1 MCAEVCVLVL
11 ARSCRLMDWVK
22 EPFCGEKRGR
32 GSSVSSTYS
41 PSESSPSP
49 SLLAGDW
56 SLFVKDGRSFTSCL
70 DVSESLQGLC
80 DVLIN
85 TSLSLTDDPL
95 SSFRDV
101 WGRLMNCG

>member
-1 MCAEVCVLVL
+1 MLVL

-22 EPFCGEKRGR
+22 EPFCGEKRGK

-41 PSESSPSP
+41 PSESSP

-80 DVLIN
+80 DVSIN
-85 TSLSLTDDPL
+85 MFPSLTDDPL
-95 SSFRDV
+95 SSFRDIRG
-101 WGRLMNCG
+101 WLMNCG